1 MIGSDAKGMDKKG
14 SKRLQYF
21 VSKRVII
28 YTGINGL
35 NTSKNAS
42 IYYCMQPRVKH
53 TVLV

>member
-1 MIGSDAKGMDKKG
+1 MVGSDAKGMDKKG

-35 NTSKNAS
+35 NNRKK
-42 IYYCMQPRVKH
+42 CKH
-53 TVLV
+53 LLLYATKG